1 MNRLK
6 TMVPELAEVLDAI
19 SDDISFNMLD
29 IIIRDVQ
36 TIDSLTDK
44 LNVSNKQCYDRIV
57 KFLDIGLIKRKGM
70 NYVITSF
77 GRLIFEAQM
86 KVAKAVQKLS
96 KLKVIYAVRNGDISR
111 DEYATLIDELIE
123 DNEIKDIILNR

>member
-1 MNRLK
+1 
-6 TMVPELAEVLDAI
+6 MVPEIEEVLDTI

-57 KFLDIGLIKRKGM
+57 KFLNIGLIKRKGM

-77 GRLIFEAQM
+77 GRLIFEAQL
-86 KVAKAVQKLS
+86 KVAKAVQNLS
-96 KLKVIYAVRNGDISR
+96 KLKVIDAVRNGDIAR

>member
-1 MNRLK
+1 
-6 TMVPELAEVLDAI
+6 MVPKVAEVLDAI

-44 LNVSNKQCYDRIV
+44 LNVSSKQCYDRIV
-57 KFLDIGLIKRKGM
+57 KFLDNGLIKRKGM

-77 GRLIFEAQM
+77 GRLVFEAQL
-86 KVAKAVQKLS
+86 KVAKAVQNLS
-96 KLKVIYAVRNGDISR
+96 KLKVIDAVRNVDISR

-123 DNEIKDIILNR
+123 DNEIKNIILYR

>member
-1 MNRLK
+1 
-6 TMVPELAEVLDAI
+6 MVPELAEVLDTI

-77 GRLIFEAQM
+77 GRLIFEAQL
-86 KVAKAVQKLS
+86 KVAKAVQNLS
-96 KLKVIYAVRNGDISR
+96 KLKVIDAVRNGDIAR

>member
-1 MNRLK
+1 
-6 TMVPELAEVLDAI
+6 MVPKVAEVLDAI

-44 LNVSNKQCYDRIV
+44 LNVSSKQCYDRIV
-57 KFLDIGLIKRKGM
+57 KFLDNGLIKRKGM

-77 GRLIFEAQM
+77 GRLVFEAQL
-86 KVAKAVQKLS
+86 KVAKAVQNLS
-96 KLKVIYAVRNGDISR
+96 KLKVIDAVRNGDISR

-123 DNEIKDIILNR
+123 DNEIKNIILYR